1 MKATNY
7 QKVIERTVYI
17 KSTEDMEKAKR
28 EASNRT
34 EAIFALLKDGL
45 SFGEVSKRIG
55 VPVNFVKNLSALA
68 GYGTTKVFDPKQWR
82 SINAGGLIQINA
94 KKLGLP
100 TNLMWRI
107 TDIAENDGKF
117 TVELKQA
124 N

>member
-1 MKATNY
+1 
-7 QKVIERTVYI
+7 
-17 KSTEDMEKAKR
+17 
-28 EASNRT
+28 
-34 EAIFALLKDGL
+34 
-45 SFGEVSKRIG
+45 
-55 VPVNFVKNLSALA
+55 LA